1 MGLPLYVSRNG
12 VLIPP
17 SQASVPIFNSALY
30 GAFGVYESMQ
40 VANGV
45 VFEQGAHLVRLAR
58 SAGILELPLPASLA
72 TFERWI
78 AEVLAVNAAP
88 DCTLRLFVVGAE
100 NGGEVTAFIWPQP
113 ALAYPAALYA
123 HGAPAIT
130 FEGQRFLPEAKSLN
144 TLVSFLS
151 RRRAHAIGAHE
162 ALLHHGGAFTE
173 GSNSNLFA
181 VIEGIVLTPP
191 AEAVLSGVTRDVLF
205 SLAAENDVALREA
218 RLAVRDL
225 PRWDECFITSSTRH
239 IMPITT
245 IDGRPVGDGE
255 VGPLTRRLMAL
266 FEAYFA
272 QATAREASVLRR

>member
-113 ALAYPAALYA
+113 ALAYSAALYA

-130 FEGQRFLPEAKSLN
+130 FEGQRFLPEAK
-144 TLVSFLS
+144 
-151 RRRAHAIGAHE
+151 
-162 ALLHHGGAFTE
+162 
-173 GSNSNLFA
+173 
-181 VIEGIVLTPP
+181 
-191 AEAVLSGVTRDVLF
+191 
-205 SLAAENDVALREA
+205 
-218 RLAVRDL
+218 
-225 PRWDECFITSSTRH
+225 
-239 IMPITT
+239 
-245 IDGRPVGDGE
+245 
-255 VGPLTRRLMAL
+255 
-266 FEAYFA
+266 
-272 QATAREASVLRR
+272 

>member
-17 SQASVPIFNSALY
+17 SHASVPIFNSALY

-45 VFEQGAHLVRLAR
+45 VFEQGAHLARLAR

-72 TFERWI
+72 TFDRWI

-113 ALAYPAALYA
+113 TRAYPAALYA
-123 HGAPAIT
+123 QGAPAIT

-151 RRRAHAIGAHE
+151 RRWAHATGAHE
-162 ALLHHGGAFTE
+162 GLLHHDGYFTE

-181 VIEGIVLTPP
+181 VVDGVVLTPP
-191 AEAVLSGVTRDVLF
+191 VQEVLSGVTRDVLIG
-205 SLAAENDVALREA
+205 LAAQDGIALQET
-218 RLAVRDL
+218 RLAVRDWH
-225 PRWDECFITSSTRH
+225 RWAECFITSSSRH
-239 IMPITT
+239 IMPITA
-245 IDGRPVGDGE
+245 IDGQPVGDGK
-255 VGPLTRRLMAL
+255 VGPLTRHLMTL
-266 FEAYFA
+266 FESYFT
-272 QATAREASVLRR
+272 QATAREFGA